1 MSNFVI
7 NFWYGKITLWKSY
20 WLIGELINSLIILII
35 LNIEIRLL
43 NNKEVYEQLPFL
55 NFANFSLISKIILFL
70 WTIFITIGVWRSAE
84 KYQGNFIF
92 NYINNTYKTNING
105 NFLWILLTLI
115 ILSYRVFTLR
125 QIIY

>member
-43 NNKEVYEQLPFL
+43 NNEEVYEQLPFL
-55 NFANFSLISKIILFL
+55 NFANFSLVSKIILFL

-105 NFLWILLTLI
+105 NFLWIILTLI

>member
-35 LNIEIRLL
+35 LIIEIRLL
-43 NNKEVYEQLPFL
+43 NNEEVYEQLPFL
-55 NFANFSLISKIILFL
+55 NFANFSLVSKIILFL

-105 NFLWILLTLI
+105 NFLWIILTLI